1 MRVVV
6 GMTGA
11 TGAVFGVRLL
21 DALAAIPEVETHLC
35 ISAWARRTIEH
46 ETELALDEVRARA
59 DHVYLPGDMGA
70 KISSGSFLV
79 DGMIIAPCSV
89 RTLGMIA
96 HGTPDNL
103 IGRAADVTLKER
115 RKLVLLVRE
124 APLTEAH
131 LANMLTVTR
140 MGAVVL
146 PPVPAFYN
154 LPATIDDLVDHI
166 VMRTLDQIGL
176 HRDQSPRWDGRLLR
190 SQLAATT
197 PEAAP

>member
-11 TGAVFGVRLL
+11 TGAIFGIRLL
-21 DALAAIPEVETHLC
+21 DALAAMPDVDTHLC
-35 ISAWARRTIEH
+35 VSSWARRTIEH
-46 ETELALDEVRARA
+46 ETAFSFDEVKGRA
-59 DHVYLPGDMGA
+59 DHVHAAGDMA
-70 KISSGSFLV
+70 ATISSGSFVV
-79 DGMIIAPCSV
+79 DGMVIAPCSM

-131 LANMLTVTR
+131 LSNLLTATR

-146 PPVPAFYN
+146 PPVSAFYN
-154 LPATIDDLVDHI
+154 LPTTIDDLVDHI
-166 VMRTLDQIGL
+166 VMRTLDQLGL
-176 HRDQSPRWDGRLLR
+176 HSDAAARWDGRLLR
-190 SQLAATT
+190 SQPASNLLSDG
-197 PEAAP
+197 